1 MKFQPSFKT
10 PFSKFFGA
18 MLFAVMAMP
27 AGAMAQ
33 GSAAP
38 SQTVTH
44 HHYKLIDIG
53 ALGGPDSSLS
63 GPFAQILNNQGT
75 LAALANTATSN
86 PNANCAIPFNANG
99 GGGDCF
105 VEHAVLWRNGTLTDL
120 ELLPGAANGQ
130 TDWIAG
136 NGLVAGWSE
145 NGLLDATG
153 LPVGRAVLWTKDR
166 KVIDLGAVPGGT
178 ESLAT
183 SVNSLG
189 EVVGFS
195 DNDILDAFSMVGVPT
210 QTRAFL
216 WQNGFMKDLGTLG
229 GSDALAFLVNERGQ
243 IVGQSYTNSI
253 ASINCAAAPLTTHSF
268 LWESGKMIDLGT
280 FGGTCT
286 YPNWLSQRGQVV
298 GASNLAGDAT
308 HHGFLWGGGALTDV
322 GTLGGNNS
330 EANWISETGFVV
342 GRADVPGSQSHHAFR
357 WTNGVMTDLG
367 ILQGWPCS
375 TALSV
380 SSSGQVVGETG
391 ICGIGGGPAFL
402 SDNGEPIVD
411 VNTLVVPVSDIEVI
425 SEWDINDRGEIPG
438 IGLLPSGDV
447 HAVLLIPCDANHPNV
462 AGCDYSLAGASGVSA
477 SATAPP
483 NSAKFSNTNMMMRIR
498 ARMADRSGLHRAP
511 QTAPQ

>member
-1 MKFQPSFKT
+1 MKFQSNYQT
-10 PFSKFFGA
+10 ILGNILA
-18 MLFAVMAMP
+18 TTLFAAMAIP
-27 AGAMAQ
+27 AGVMAQ
-33 GSAAP
+33 GATP
-38 SQTVTH
+38 GNPPMPF
-44 HHYKLIDIG
+44 HHYKLVDMG
-53 ALGGPDSSLS
+53 TLSGPNSSLS

-75 LAALANTATSN
+75 LAALANTATPN

-105 VEHAVLWRNGTLTDL
+105 VEHPVLWRNGTLTDL

-145 NGLLDATG
+145 NGLLDVTG

-166 KVIDLGAVPGGT
+166 MVIDLGAVPGGT

-183 SVNSLG
+183 AVNSLG

-195 DNDILDAFSMVGVPT
+195 DNDIPDAFSMVGVPT

-216 WQNGFMKDLGTLG
+216 WQNGVMKDLGTLG

-253 ASINCAAAPLTTHSF
+253 ASINCVAAPLTTHSF
-268 LWESGKMIDLGT
+268 LWEGGKMLDLGT

-298 GASNLAGDAT
+298 GVSNLAGDAT
-308 HHGFLWGGGALTDV
+308 HHGFLWSDGALTDV

-330 EANWISETGFVV
+330 EANWVSETGFVV
-342 GRADVPGSQSHHAFR
+342 GRADVSGSQSHHAFR
-357 WTNGVMTDLG
+357 WKNGVMTDLG

-375 TALSV
+375 TAIAV
-380 SSSGQVVGETG
+380 SSTGQVVGETG

-402 SDNGEPIVD
+402 SENGGQMVD
-411 VNTLVVPVSDIEVI
+411 VNTLVVPGSDIEFI
-425 SEWDINDRGEIPG
+425 SGWDINDRGEIPG

-462 AGCDYSLAGASGVSA
+462 AGCDYSLAEASGASA
-477 SATAPP
+477 SASAPP
-483 NSAKFSNTNMMMRIR
+483 NPAKFSNTNMMMRLR
-498 ARMADRSGLHRAP
+498 VRMAGRYGLRGT
-511 QTAPQ
+511 Q